1 MSNNKH
7 IENSG
12 KHMNRTITP
21 EETEK
26 LFAFCRQHFVYHYD
40 LQVELVDHLGFFN
53 RATMECKILI

>member
-26 LFAFCRQHFVYHYD
+26 LFAFCRQRFVYHYD
-40 LQVELVDHLGFFN
+40 LQVELVDHLAFFH
-53 RATMECKILI
+53 